1 MTCYC
6 CLSAECVWG
15 VVLILNKTGV
25 HAIDFPERARRNTRN
40 YNRMSP
46 KTEQL
51 VYEIECVLRFVRGS
65 LRNYK
70 VPPFKGE
77 KKIACFFSSGC
88 LRTTTHPRSRGYT
101 SVCAL
106 LLLCEV

>member
-1 MTCYC
+1 M
-6 CLSAECVWG
+6 WG

-40 YNRMSP
+40 YNQMSP
-46 KTEQL
+46 RTEQL
-51 VYEIECVLRFVRGS
+51 VYEIECVLRFVWGS

-77 KKIACFFSSGC
+77 KKLPVFSPAAVSGPPPTPGAGGIPVFVPSSCDLPFTPEFF
-88 LRTTTHPRSRGYT
+88 LRIS
-101 SVCAL
+101 C
-106 LLLCEV
+106 